1 MPVSYRIDSPNGIV
15 WTKVTGVLTDEQLL
29 RHKEALL
36 ADPAFRAGMKEI
48 SDVRDVERL
57 DVTREGI
64 RRFASF
70 DAVHSS
76 HLSAHEIALLVSDD
90 LTFGL
95 GRMYGALTEGNIGGV
110 KVFRCESEVRSWAG
124 LSTGET

>member
-1 MPVSYRIDSPNGIV
+1 MPISYRIDSANGIV
-15 WTKVTGVLTDEQLL
+15 WTKVTGVLTDGQLL
-29 RHKEALL
+29 QHKEALL
-36 ADPAFRAGMKEI
+36 SDPSFRPGMKEI

-57 DVTREGI
+57 DVTRDGI
-64 RRFASF
+64 QQFARF
-70 DAVHSS
+70 DAAHSS

-110 KVFRCESEVRSWAG
+110 TVFRCESEVRSWAG